1 MGLGERIKKV
11 RKDNSLTQQA
21 FAEHIGTTQNS
32 VARYEMNKITPS
44 SAVISLICRTFHVN
58 EDWLRNGE
66 GEPYAHTTRNDELFA
81 WAEKLA
87 AETGDTFPKR
97 LAVALSRL
105 NEKGW
110 ETLEG
115 IAKDLLESK
124 EVTLPVHDEAP
135 LPEERPEWMTE
146 EEWQWFQRRRTAE
159 AGENTADG

>member
-1 MGLGERIKKV
+1 MMNERIKKL
-11 RKDNSLTQQA
+11 RKELKLTQQE
-21 FAEHIGTTQNS
+21 FADRIGIKRNTLAN
-32 VARYEMNKITPS
+32 YEIGRNEPID
-44 SAVISLICRTFHVN
+44 AVISLICRTFHVN

-159 AGENTADG
+159 AGENTVDG